1 MDFKEISKKLEE
13 IKVDAYNNLSSGE
26 EESEL
31 QLESVTE
38 FPVEEDASGEEIK
51 PERTKGETYKLP
63 DTLSR
68 TNPMDG
74 NKTRAKPEVYL
85 NEEGEKV
92 KKTTS
97 EEIWTKLEELKKE
110 LDPSRDILEQ
120 LNEQYSKPKSVD
132 DDTASMLSGFKQST
146 DKKLYEEARDAFIDV
161 FKELADA
168 EYGDVLYEPE
178 DVKEMLKAVDQL
190 KYVMYD
196 LVDFKGRGKVLQ
208 LLNSMGELE

>member
-38 FPVEEDASGEEIK
+38 FPVEEDAAGEEIK

-97 EEIWTKLEELKKE
+97 EDIWAKLEELKI
-110 LDPSRDILEQ
+110 LD
-120 LNEQYSKPKSVD
+120 QYSNPDSID
-132 DDTASMLSGFKQST
+132 EDTASMLHDLGRGT
-146 DKKLYEEARDAFIDV
+146 NRKLYEDAVKSIHDYLD
-161 FKELADA
+161 ELVNA
-168 EYGDVLYEPE
+168 ELGDVLFEAE
-178 DVKEMLKAVDQL
+178 EIKDMVRAFETLGNVFVEVKFNRGPL
-190 KYVMYD
+190 
-196 LVDFKGRGKVLQ
+196 LV

>member
-51 PERTKGETYKLP
+51 PERTKAETYKLP

-97 EEIWTKLEELKKE
+97 EEIWAKLEELKKRST
-110 LDPSRDILEQ
+110 PKDILD
-120 LNEQYSKPKSVD
+120 QYSNPDSID
-132 DDTASMLSGFKQST
+132 EDTASMLHDLGRGT
-146 DKKLYEEARDAFIDV
+146 NRKLYEDAVKSIHDYLD
-161 FKELADA
+161 ELVNA
-168 EYGDVLYEPE
+168 ELGDVLFEAE
-178 DVKEMLKAVDQL
+178 EIKDMLRAFETLGNVFVEVKFNRGPL
-190 KYVMYD
+190 
-196 LVDFKGRGKVLQ
+196 LV

>member
-92 KKTTS
+92 KKTTN
-97 EEIWTKLEELKKE
+97 EEIWAKLEELKKRST
-110 LDPSRDILEQ
+110 P
-120 LNEQYSKPKSVD
+120 KPDSID
-132 DDTASMLSGFKQST
+132 DNTASMLSGFRQST

-178 DVKEMLKAVDQL
+178 DVKEMLKAVEQL

-196 LVDFKGRGKVLQ
+196 LVEFKGRGKVLQ

>member
-1 MDFKEISKKLEE
+1 MDLLKASKKLKE
-13 IKVDAYNNLSSGE
+13 IKADAYNNLSSGE
-26 EESEL
+26 DESEL
-31 QLESVTE
+31 QLESSTE
-38 FPVEEDASGEEIK
+38 LHNCEPAGGEEVK
-51 PERTKGETYKLP
+51 PDRPKAENVKEYK
-63 DTLSR
+63 TLSR

-92 KKTTS
+92 KKTTN
-97 EEIWTKLEELKKE
+97 EEIWAKLEELKKRST
-110 LDPSRDILEQ
+110 P
-120 LNEQYSKPKSVD
+120 KPDSID
-132 DDTASMLSGFKQST
+132 DNTASMLSGFRQST

-178 DVKEMLKAVDQL
+178 DVKEMLKAVEQL

-196 LVDFKGRGKVLQ
+196 LVEFKGRGKVLQ